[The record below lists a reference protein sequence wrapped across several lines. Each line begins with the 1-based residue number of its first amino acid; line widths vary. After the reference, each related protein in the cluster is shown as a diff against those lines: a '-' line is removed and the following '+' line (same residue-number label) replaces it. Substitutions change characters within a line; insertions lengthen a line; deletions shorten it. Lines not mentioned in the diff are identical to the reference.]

1 MTLPPIQ
8 KFSILKR

>member
-8 KFSILKR
+8 KFGILKR